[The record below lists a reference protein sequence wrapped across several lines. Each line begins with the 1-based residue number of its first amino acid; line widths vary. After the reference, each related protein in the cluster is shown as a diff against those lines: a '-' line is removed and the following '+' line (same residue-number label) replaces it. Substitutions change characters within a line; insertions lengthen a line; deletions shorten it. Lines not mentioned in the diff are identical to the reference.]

1 MKKFLVILLVALMG
15 LTLAF
20 VGCKTTTETT
30 AAAAETTAAAAET
43 TAAPETTAA
52 AAETTAAP
60 ETTATAAGEVKPFT
74 VDDIPEIKNK
84 ADLTMMVETG
94 SVFDKL
100 QPSIDK
106 FSQKTGVKI
115 NIERVASPV
124 VYSKE
129 NVELVSGTGIY
140 DLVYVE
146 TAWTDEW
153 AQYLVPVL
161 DLAKQYESVDAFNAS
176 IATQAPAILSTA
188 KTDGALMVVPFYT
201 YQTGMFIRQDVF
213 DDATEQANFK
223 AKYGYDL
230 KPATTPQQLLDQATF
245 FTRKKGEMLKG
256 KALEKDVYGMA
267 MQASAYQ
274 ANDEFSTYLWGN
286 GGDYV
291 DVKKDDTGKVI
302 EFDITK
308 KNNDIMVQTMKE
320 YVARV
325 KTSSPGVLTANFDFV
340 VASLANGDSLI
351 TGMMYSNCFAWN
363 ADELK
368 KGAGKTDPDA
378 KLGEYAPIGGKGYT
392 GAWSF
397 GVAKASKN
405 QEAAYWMLRYL
416 SSQEAQTVVMK
427 DAGQVSTR
435 LDVIEDPYW
444 KTAENAY
451 PFGILADYL
460 KGCYSDQAYA
470 KWIEN
475 EYYFNSKAG
484 GKVTEM
490 HMNTLS
496 KGFSGELSPE
506 DCIAS
511 INKQMV
517 ELIGKFDTV
526 PIKVEE

>member
-1 MKKFLVILLVALMG
+1 MAVFCMV
-15 LTLAF
+15 LTISF
-20 VGCKTTTETT
+20 VGCKTTTTETT
-30 AAAAETTAAAAET
+30 AAATTAAATTAAETTAAETTAAATTAAAET
-43 TAAPETTAA
+43 TAAAVES
-52 AAETTAAP
+52 
-60 ETTATAAGEVKPFT
+60 FT
-74 VDDIPEIKNK
+74 INDIPEIKNK

-100 QPSIDK
+100 LPAIDAFTK
-106 FSQKTGVKI
+106 KTGVKV
-115 NIERVASPV
+115 NVERVASPV

-129 NVELVSGTGIY
+129 NVELVSGTGVY

-153 AQYLVPVL
+153 AQYLYPVL
-161 DLAKQYESVDAFNAS
+161 DLAKQFESEEDFNAS
-176 IATQAPAILSTA
+176 LATQAPAILSTA
-188 KTDGALMVVPFYT
+188 KTDGVLMVVPFYT

-213 DDATEQANFK
+213 DNATEQAAFK

-256 KALEKDVYGMA
+256 KPLEKDIYGMA

-291 DVKKDDTGKVI
+291 DVIKDASGKVTG
-302 EFDITK
+302 FNMTK
-308 KNNDIMVQTMKE
+308 KNNDLMVQTMKE

-340 VASLANGDSLI
+340 VASLANGDSMI

-368 KGAGKTDPDA
+368 KAAGKTDPDA
-378 KLGEYAPIGGKGYT
+378 KLGEYATIGGRGYT

-397 GVAKASKN
+397 GVAKAAKN
-405 QEAAYWMLRYL
+405 PEAAYWMLRYL
-416 SSQEAQTVVMK
+416 SSKEAQMVVMK
-427 DAGQVSTR
+427 EAGQVSTR
-435 LDVIEDPYW
+435 LDVVEDPYW
-444 KTAENAY
+444 KTAENVY

-460 KGCYSDQAYA
+460 KACYADQDYA

-511 INKQMV
+511 VNKQMV
-517 ELIGKFDTV
+517 DLIKKFDTI
-526 PIKVEE
+526 PLTVEE